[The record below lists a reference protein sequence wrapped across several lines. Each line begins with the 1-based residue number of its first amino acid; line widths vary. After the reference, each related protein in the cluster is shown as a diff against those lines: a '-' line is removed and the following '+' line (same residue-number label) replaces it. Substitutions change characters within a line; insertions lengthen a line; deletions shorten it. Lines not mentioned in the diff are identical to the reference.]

1 MDLYLRPNS
10 RFVAGFIGSP
20 QMNFLPA
27 TVSKIDEGSTIV
39 TLRVSREDVR
49 IKRTGA
55 RLTPGQAVTLG
66 VRPEHIA
73 LLASGEPEGN
83 GLRCAGSTLT
93 RTVALVER
101 LGEQSYLHCSEADGA
116 TLLVKLQGNTLL
128 RSGEVVHLA
137 PDPASCH
144 LFTEEGLAV

>member
-27 TVSKIDEGSTIV
+27 TVSKIEEGHTTV
-39 TLRVSREDVR
+39 TLRASRDDVR
-49 IKRTGA
+49 IERAGA
-55 RLTPGQAVTLG
+55 GLMHGQAVMLG

-83 GLRCAGSTLT
+83 GPRYTGSTLT
-93 RTVALVER
+93 RTVSLVER
-101 LGEQSYLHCSEADGA
+101 LGEQSYLHCSETDGA
-116 TLLVKLQGNTLL
+116 TLLVKLQGNTQL
-128 RSGEVVHLA
+128 RSGEVVQLV
-137 PDPASCH
+137 PDPTACH
-144 LFTEEGLAV
+144 LFTEEGHAV